1 LPGRARPT
9 MIRRTMKEP
18 VSVLITGASGGIGAA
33 LAKAYARPGV
43 TLALTGRNEERL
55 RAAVATAAA
64 AGAIVLYRALDV
76 RDGAALT
83 SWIGEV
89 EAAHPLDLVIANA
102 GITGGHHDGADESIE
117 EVRRLI
123 ETNFLAACRT
133 VDAALPAMRR
143 RRHGQIAFVSS
154 LAGVRGLSHMPGY
167 SASKAALIAYAEAMR
182 GWLRDDGIE
191 VAIVLPGNVDTP
203 MLARESGPKPMT
215 LTAER
220 TAAII
225 KRGLAR
231 RRACIAFP
239 FPLYWLLRTSTL
251 LPAAPVDKVLNRFRV
266 TVTAYD

>member
-1 LPGRARPT
+1 
-9 MIRRTMKEP
+9 MKNP

-43 TLALTGRNEERL
+43 ALALTGRNDERL
-55 RAAVATAAA
+55 GATAAA
-64 AGAIVLYRALDV
+64 ASAAGATVMQRAFDI
-76 RDGAALT
+76 RDRAALAA
-83 SWIGEV
+83 WIAEV

-102 GITGGHHDGADESIE
+102 GITGGHHDRAEESID

-123 ETNFLAACRT
+123 ETNFLGACYT
-133 VDAALPAMRR
+133 VDAIVPAMRR
-143 RRHGQIAFVSS
+143 RRRGQIALVSS

-167 SASKAALIAYAEAMR
+167 SASKAALIAYAEAIR

-215 LTAER
+215 LSADR

-225 KRGLAR
+225 RRGLAR
-231 RRACIAFP
+231 GRPRIAFP
-239 FPLYWLLRTSTL
+239 SPLYWLLRASTL
-251 LPAAPVDKVLNRFRV
+251 LPATPVDKVLNRFRV